1 MNGRPTPPAG
11 ARCDGLQGLL
21 VVLVASVLAWQ
32 APCAVAATQVV
43 APGQSLAEALNKAV
57 DGDEIQLLAGE
68 HRAQVGVIHHKRL
81 TLRGVGGR
89 PVLQAAGAHAEGK
102 AILVV
107 RDGDVLIE
115 NIEFRGSRVPDG
127 NGAGIR
133 FERGRLLVDRCVFV
147 DNQNGILTANFADA
161 ELTVQDS
168 DFAQAPA
175 GTSLPHLLYVGRIG
189 RFTLTGS
196 RFSGGNAGHLVK
208 SRAKEN
214 HILYNQLVDGALGQA
229 AYELE
234 FPNGG
239 VAYVVGNIIG
249 QSRGTQNPTMLAFG
263 AEGSD
268 DRPHAL
274 HVVNNTFINHA
285 LRPAVFVRVFESKL
299 RSAVEQRLANN
310 LFLGLG
316 VADASLADWARGNFI
331 ASPSVLHDAD
341 LGLFALHRSSWLRG
355 RGAPPGS
362 ARGVDLS
369 PAFEFTPPAGKRAI
383 APPAAWSPGAYQE

>member
-1 MNGRPTPPAG
+1 MRFFAVRARAGLAAAALVLALVLALQPTPA
-11 ARCDGLQGLL
+11 L
-21 VVLVASVLAWQ
+21 
-32 APCAVAATQVV
+32 AATHVV
-43 APGQSLAEALNKAV
+43 APGQSLAEALRKAL

-68 HRAQVGVIHHKRL
+68 HRAQVGVIEHRRL

-107 RDGDVLIE
+107 RNGDVLIE
-115 NIEFRGSRVPDG
+115 NIEFRGARVPDG

-133 FERGRLLVDRCVFV
+133 FERGRLHVKRCVFV

-196 RFSGGNAGHLVK
+196 RFSGGRDGHLVK
-208 SRAKEN
+208 SRAHEN
-214 HILYNQLVDGALGQA
+214 HVLYNQLVDGALGQA
-229 AYELE
+229 SYELE

-239 VAYVVGNIIG
+239 VAYVVGNVIG
-249 QSRGTQNPTMLAFG
+249 QSALTSNPTLLAFG

-268 DRPHAL
+268 DRAQAL
-274 HVVNNTFINHA
+274 HVVNNTFINQG
-285 LRPAVFVRVFESKL
+285 LRPAIFVRVFAAKL
-299 RSAVEQRLANN
+299 PRPVEQRLVNN

-316 VADASLADWARGNFI
+316 VADVSLGDLAHGNFF
-331 ASPSVLHDAD
+331 ASSTVLGDAD
-341 LGLFALHRSSWLRG
+341 LGQFALHPLSWLRG
-355 RGAPPGS
+355 RGVAPGS
-362 ARGVDLS
+362 VRGIDLS

-383 APPAAWSPGAYQE
+383 TPPKAWSPGAYQE